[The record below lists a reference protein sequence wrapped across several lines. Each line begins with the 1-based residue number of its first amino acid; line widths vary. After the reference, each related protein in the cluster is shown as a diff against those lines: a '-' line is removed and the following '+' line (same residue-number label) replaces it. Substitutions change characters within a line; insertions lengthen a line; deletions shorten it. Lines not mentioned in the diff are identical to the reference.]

1 MRARSSAWS
10 RPTAASCTRTA
21 TRDPDAR
28 ERAAGVGTYSW
39 DPERERYPPT
49 VLQVV
54 TLREGRVAEIMG
66 FVAPELFP
74 RFGLP
79 DSLAA

>member
-1 MRARSSAWS
+1 
-10 RPTAASCTRTA
+10 
-21 TRDPDAR
+21 
-28 ERAAGVGTYSW
+28 
-39 DPERERYPPT
+39 

-54 TLREGRVAEIMG
+54 TLREGRVAEIIG